1 MRASTLA
8 FGAMVTLAAAQR
20 MSDSMPECAVE
31 CLEDGIESAT
41 DCALDDGDCICEVD
55 NYRNTYDSS
64 TACVLQA
71 CGAAAA
77 LGKSL
82 SLLLHSFF

>member
-1 MRASTLA
+1 MRASPLLLGALATL
-8 FGAMVTLAAAQR
+8 VTAQR
-20 MSDSMPECAVE
+20 MSDSMPDCAVE

-41 DCALDDGDCICEVD
+41 DCAVDDGDCVCEVD

-71 CGAAAA
+71 CGAAKA
-77 LGKSL
+77 LG
-82 SLLLHSFF
+82 